1 MLKKYKAGLN
11 EMSDQTISPKQVI
24 IVFMLSVGLVN
35 HVMVIPVLLE
45 VAGRDAWVSILVTAI
60 LYTIWLLFLYR
71 IIKKMNGQT
80 FFEWVSQR
88 MGRFIAWAFCI
99 TIALFLFLMMSVT
112 IKDTLTWTITSY
124 FPQTPIFILSVLFV
138 LITYICVSSNIQSLA
153 IAAGVILFFVV
164 ILGFF
169 VMTTNFLYKD
179 YTRLFPIFEKGML
192 PMLRGVA
199 YSAGGLVELALLI
212 FLQQRIKPTI
222 QFKNIWILGMILVG
236 LTLGPLMGSIT
247 IFNVSEAVNQRYPAY
262 EQWRMLQI
270 GKYISH
276 VDFFSIYQWLS
287 GSLIRVCFI
296 LFVIVDLFPLQTPY
310 QKWLL
315 RITCAFLVMVSLI
328 PIGDA
333 QFYEFVRHIY
343 FPMSLCFFITLSV
356 FIGLLTITKKG

>member
-1 MLKKYKAGLN
+1 
-11 EMSDQTISPKQVI
+11 MSDQTISPKQVI

-45 VAGRDAWVSILVTAI
+45 VAGRDAWMSILVTAI
-60 LYTIWLLFLYR
+60 LYTMWLFFLYR

-80 FFEWVSQR
+80 FFEWVSRR

-99 TIALFLFLMMSVT
+99 IIALFLFLMMSVT

-124 FPQTPIFILSVLFV
+124 FPQTPIFILSLLFI
-138 LITYICVSSNIQSLA
+138 LTAYICVSSNIQSLA

-169 VMTTNFLYKD
+169 VMTTNFIYKD
-179 YTRLFPIFEKGML
+179 YTRLFPVFEKGIF
-192 PMLRGVA
+192 PMLRGVT
-199 YSAGGLVELALLI
+199 YSAGGLAELALLI

-222 QFKNIWILGMILVG
+222 QFKNMWVLGMILVG

-247 IFNVSEAVNQRYPAY
+247 IFNVSESVNQRYPAY

-287 GSLIRVCFI
+287 GALIRVCFI
-296 LFVIVDLFPLQTPY
+296 LFVMIDLFPLQRTN

-315 RITCAFLVMVSLI
+315 RVICAFLLMVSLI

-333 QFYEFVRHIY
+333 SFYEFVRYIY
-343 FPMSLCFFITLSV
+343 FPMSLCFFITLSIFV
-356 FIGLLTITKKG
+356 GLLTIIKKG